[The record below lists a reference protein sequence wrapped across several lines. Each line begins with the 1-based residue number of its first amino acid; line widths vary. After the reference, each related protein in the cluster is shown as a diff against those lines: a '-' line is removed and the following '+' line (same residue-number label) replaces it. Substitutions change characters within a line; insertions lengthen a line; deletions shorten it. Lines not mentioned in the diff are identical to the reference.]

1 MVLIQFPDGS
11 YGDINI
17 NPTTDTVRTLKSNIE
32 RTYGPSKLTSK
43 LTFNDTP
50 LSNDDATLSQ
60 YNITTN
66 TDHCIIAQMQ
76 IYVFFLSQKGG
87 LLDVDLFTS
96 IAEVKVMIE
105 SKFYT
110 YNYPSSNQR
119 LIYNGNN
126 LDDNMTLQQCSITDG
141 SNIFVVVRDDTN
153 TPKSIKEGCIQIY
166 IKDNDTI
173 YTLDVQLNDTIH
185 DVKRKIISMEC
196 NYMNEMNKM
205 RLSFG
210 EQYLDVDSHTLLDY
224 SVHSECLLHLVM
236 RQGEDISPVVGSSSN
251 EEDFLSGL
259 MNTAAA
265 NTTSSSSRPS
275 TATSSVAASS
285 FGGTSRPNSATA
297 TTPGR
302 LDDANSITIQFVDT
316 SNSSTVVDINID
328 KDAPLC
334 DVFSTYSSREN
345 IPLNNLQF
353 MVENLGELPNEC
365 ALTSTELGISDM
377 DVPTI
382 LVTKTGHGDNNSS
395 SSSMVDLTSN
405 FTTNNSKITL
415 ILEDS
420 MRNQVQFTVDK
431 NRTQLSEIFNA
442 YSQKTGMPL
451 EHLTFLSDLF
461 GEVPA
466 TCPATAADLGMSD
479 GATLMVQVMPGSIIP
494 PSLQEMYNDAQH
506 QQQPAMENSLPDEQR
521 VVNLASDSD
530 GDDVMSV
537 TLLEPGKEPADLGV
551 DFTINR
557 DVTLLPLVYKTYCE
571 RRGVSVGSLQFVLG
585 SRRLSSN
592 ANETAANIGLVDKN
606 TIYVLHRNPDRSSG
620 TGSGESKMNIWLI
633 NLASPLKKD
642 FFRAGP
648 REPFRKVFNTYA
660 QRENTPLKNL
670 RFLYGDRMLHP
681 GGKDTALDL
690 GIRDGSTIHVLTRKK
705 IKKAIEVPQISCN
718 GMENMYE
725 TDPNDDSNRVF
736 EPIAQV
742 IGVSGKT
749 VSTFCIASIRITVTC
764 HVALDSHYFRV
775 HISLNTGDYF

>member
-17 NPTTDTVRTLKSNIE
+17 NPTTDTVRTLKTNIE
-32 RTYGPSKLTSK
+32 RQYGTSKLTSK

-50 LSNDDATLSQ
+50 LSNDDAPLSQ
-60 YNITTN
+60 YNITQN

-76 IYVFFLSQKGG
+76 IYVYFLSQKGG

-110 YNYPSSNQR
+110 YNYPSSHQR

-141 SNIFVVVRDDTN
+141 SNLFVVVRDTN
-153 TPKSIKEGCIQIY
+153 APRPKEGCIQIY

-173 YTLDVQLNDTIH
+173 YTLDVQLLDTIH
-185 DVKRKIISMEC
+185 DIKRKIISVEC

-210 EQYLDVDSHTLLDY
+210 EQYLDVDNNTLLDY

-236 RQGEDISPVVGSSSN
+236 RRGEDNNISTTGN
-251 EEDFLSGL
+251 EEDVEDFLSGL
-259 MNTAAA
+259 MMNSAAA
-265 NTTSSSSRPS
+265 GGASSSRPS
-275 TATSSVAASS
+275 TAASSVATSS
-285 FGGTSRPNSATA
+285 FGSTSRPNSATA
-297 TTPGR
+297 AATTTSGR

-316 SNSSTVVDINID
+316 SNNGSSTVVDINTD

-334 DVFSTYSSREN
+334 NVFSIYSSREN

-365 ALTSTELGISDM
+365 VLTSAQLGISDM

-382 LVTKTGHGDNNSS
+382 LVTKTGHGDNGNGSS
-395 SSSMVDLTSN
+395 SSSGMVDLTST
-405 FTTNNSKITL
+405 FTTANSKITL

-420 MRNQVQFTVDK
+420 MGNQVRFTVDK
-431 NRTQLSEIFNA
+431 NTTQLSEIFDA
-442 YSQKTGMPL
+442 YSQRTGMPL
-451 EHLTFLSDLF
+451 AQLNFLSDLF
-461 GEVPA
+461 GEFPA
-466 TCPATAADLGMSD
+466 SCPATAADLGMSD
-479 GATLMVQVMPGSIIP
+479 GATLMVQGMPAESMIP
-494 PSLQEMYNDAQH
+494 PSLQQMQNDARR
-506 QQQPAMENSLPDEQR
+506 QQQLPSLQDMMENLVLPDDEPR

-530 GDDVMSV
+530 GDDVMTV

-633 NLASPLKKD
+633 NLASPSKKE

-648 REPFRKVFNTYA
+648 REPFRKVFNAYA
-660 QRENTPLKNL
+660 QRESTPLKNL

-705 IKKAIEVPQISCN
+705 IKKAIEVPQLSCN
-718 GMENMYE
+718 AMEIMYE
-725 TDPNDDSNRVF
+725 TDPNDDGNRVF

-742 IGVSGKT
+742 IGVSSKT
-749 VSTFCIASIRITVTC
+749 VSTFF
-764 HVALDSHYFRV
+764 ALLLYV
-775 HISLNTGDYF
+775 

>member
-32 RTYGPSKLTSK
+32 RTHGPSKLTSK

-60 YNITTN
+60 YNITQN

-173 YTLDVQLNDTIH
+173 YTLDVQVNDTIH
-185 DVKRKIISMEC
+185 DVKRKIISVEC
-196 NYMNEMNKM
+196 NYMNEMNTM

-210 EQYLDVDSHTLLDY
+210 EQYLDVDSNTLLDY
-224 SVHSECLLHLVM
+224 SVHSECLLHLVT
-236 RQGEDISPVVGSSSN
+236 SPVVGSSN

-259 MNTAAA
+259 MNNAA
-265 NTTSSSSRPS
+265 NTTSSSRPS

-285 FGGTSRPNSATA
+285 FGSTSRPNSATA
-297 TTPGR
+297 TTSGR

-316 SNSSTVVDINID
+316 SNSSSSTVVDINID

-334 DVFSTYSSREN
+334 GVFSKYSTREN
-345 IPLNNLQF
+345 ISLNNLQF
-353 MVENLGELPNEC
+353 HHLGLGELPNEC
-365 ALTSTELGISDM
+365 TLTSAQLGISDI

-382 LVTKTGHGDNNSS
+382 LVTKTGHGDNI

-405 FTTNNSKITL
+405 FTMNNSKITL
-415 ILEDS
+415 DS
-420 MRNQVQFTVDK
+420 FT
-431 NRTQLSEIFNA
+431 
-442 YSQKTGMPL
+442 
-451 EHLTFLSDLF
+451 
-461 GEVPA
+461 
-466 TCPATAADLGMSD
+466 
-479 GATLMVQVMPGSIIP
+479 
-494 PSLQEMYNDAQH
+494 AQH
-506 QQQPAMENSLPDEQR
+506 QQQPTMENLLPDEPR

-530 GDDVMSV
+530 GDDVMTV
-537 TLLEPGKEPADLGV
+537 TLLEPGKVPPDLGV
-551 DFTINR
+551 DITINR

-633 NLASPLKKD
+633 NLASPLKKE

-648 REPFRKVFNTYA
+648 REPFRKVFNAYA

-690 GIRDGSTIHVLTRKK
+690 GIRDGSTIHVLMRKK
-705 IKKAIEVPQISCN
+705 IKKAIEVPQLSCN
-718 GMENMYE
+718 GMEIMYE

-749 VSTFCIASIRITVTC
+749 VSTFCIASICITVTC
-764 HVALDSHYFRV
+764 HVALDSHYFHF
-775 HISLNTGDYF
+775 HISLNTTGDYF